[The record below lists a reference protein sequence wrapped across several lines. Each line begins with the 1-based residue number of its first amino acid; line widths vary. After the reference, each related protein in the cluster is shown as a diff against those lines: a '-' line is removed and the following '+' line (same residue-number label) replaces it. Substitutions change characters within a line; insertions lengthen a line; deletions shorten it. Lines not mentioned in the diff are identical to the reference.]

1 MNELD
6 KLRKMLR
13 DADIPF
19 EDYQEQKPF
28 YSESAVL
35 NSIEMYGPEA
45 SRHSRNQIIY
55 GRNSEDRMYWKFDAI
70 YQCGSYGAKEGLLET
85 YGELGVD
92 SDGEPRVMT
101 AEEAFEIIKSDWER
115 CKSND

>member
-19 EDYQEQKPF
+19 EDYQEREHL
-28 YSESAVL
+28 YSEAL
-35 NSIEMYGPEA
+35 LDSIMRLGPEA
-45 SRHSRNQIIY
+45 NRYSRNQIIY
-55 GRNSEDRMYWKFDAI
+55 GRNSEDGMYWKFDAI
-70 YQCGSYGAKEGLLET
+70 YQYGSLGDGFIET

-101 AEEAFEIIKSDWER
+101 AEEAFKIIKSDWER
-115 CKSND
+115 SGSND